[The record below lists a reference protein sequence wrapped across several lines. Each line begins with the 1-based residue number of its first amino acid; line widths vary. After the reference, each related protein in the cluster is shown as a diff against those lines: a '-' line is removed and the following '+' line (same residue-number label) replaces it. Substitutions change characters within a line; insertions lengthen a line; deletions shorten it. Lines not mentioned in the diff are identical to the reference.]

1 MYKERVLEDGNIE
14 LSWEGET
21 VKQVLGIYTPE
32 ELQGKKDKLRKE
44 EDRQKFL
51 KHIGKN
57 RRHET

>member
-32 ELQGKKDKLRKE
+32 ELSGRRTNSGKRKT
-44 EDRQKFL
+44 
-51 KHIGKN
+51 GKSF
-57 RRHET
+57 